1 MKKRLFGLVLAG
13 LLCFS
18 PVSAFAAEVTPITVS
33 SGIDLYQEETEST
46 FDSSRTIYGEAKPNT
61 KVSVSVS
68 CKDANGD
75 MSVVSALEMGYNYVT
90 LTADKAGYDEA
101 SYTVVIKRLPNQL
114 KKDLQNM
121 IALPGLY

>member
-75 MSVVSALEMGYNYVT
+75 MSVVSAQEVTVGSMGIFAAP
-90 LTADKAGYDEA
+90 LDWKW
-101 SYTVVIKRLPNQL
+101 VIT
-114 KKDLQNM
+114 M
-121 IALPGLY
+121 

>member
-46 FDSSRTIYGEAKPNT
+46 FDSSRTI
-61 KVSVSVS
+61 
-68 CKDANGD
+68 
-75 MSVVSALEMGYNYVT
+75 
-90 LTADKAGYDEA
+90 
-101 SYTVVIKRLPNQL
+101 
-114 KKDLQNM
+114 
-121 IALPGLY
+121 

>member
-46 FDSSRTIYGEAKPNT
+46 FDSSRTIYGQRFL
-61 KVSVSVS
+61 
-68 CKDANGD
+68 CL
-75 MSVVSALEMGYNYVT
+75 SAVKTPTG
-90 LTADKAGYDEA
+90 
-101 SYTVVIKRLPNQL
+101 I
-114 KKDLQNM
+114 
-121 IALPGLY
+121 